1 MNIGFYSFYSF
12 YNRNRL
18 FLDCSSPIGDDLI
31 YPYVFM
37 GRYLVSRG
45 HKVSTIDMEPL
56 ASYDAIVFLDYP
68 TRFNKFFR
76 RLISMKNAPP
86 LYLIT
91 CEPEILRPDNWKKKN
106 HLFFKKILT
115 WDSRLVDKVKYISLP
130 LPNKIE
136 KNYHYFNLKNK
147 IHFCTLISSNK
158 FSNYP
163 GELYS
168 ERIKMIRWFEKFHPE
183 KFDLYGVDWDRLF
196 IPSLGKLNFLLSALY
211 RKFPALPK
219 IQHYPS
225 YKGKLKSKKETLSLY
240 RYAICFENVMANGY
254 VTEKIFDCFL
264 AGVIPIYWGAPEIT
278 SLIPKNTF
286 IDIHKFSSYEEL
298 FGYIST
304 MSDVEY
310 QAYLDAIAYFLD
322 SKQIYPWTAEN
333 FACIIEKEIC
343 CA

>member
-1 MNIGFYSFYSF
+1 
-12 YNRNRL
+12 
-18 FLDCSSPIGDDLI
+18 
-31 YPYVFM
+31 M
-37 GRYLVSRG
+37 GKYLVSRG

-56 ASYDAIVFLDYP
+56 ESYDAIVFLDYP
-68 TRFNKFFR
+68 TKLNKFFR

-115 WDSRLVDKVKYISLP
+115 WNPRLVDNVRYISLP
-130 LPNKIE
+130 LPNRIE
-136 KNYHYFNLKNK
+136 KNEQYFNLKNK
-147 IHFCTLISSNK
+147 SHFCTLISSNK

-168 ERIKMIRWFEKFHPE
+168 ERRKLIRWFENFHPE

-196 IPSLGKLNFLLSALY
+196 IPSLGKLNFLLSVLY
-211 RKFPALPK
+211 RKFPELPK
-219 IQHYPS
+219 VKHYPS
-225 YKGKLKSKKETLSLY
+225 YKGKLKSKRETLRLY
-240 RYAICFENVMANGY
+240 RYAICFENIVDHGY
-254 VTEKIFDCFL
+254 ITEKIFDCFL
-264 AGVIPIYWGAPEIT
+264 AGVIPIYWGAPELV
-278 SLIPKNTF
+278 SLMPKNTF
-286 IDIHKFSSYEEL
+286 IDIHKFLSYEEL
-298 FGYIST
+298 FDYIST
-304 MSDVEY
+304 MSDIEY
-310 QAYLDAIAYFLD
+310 QTYLDAIAYFLD